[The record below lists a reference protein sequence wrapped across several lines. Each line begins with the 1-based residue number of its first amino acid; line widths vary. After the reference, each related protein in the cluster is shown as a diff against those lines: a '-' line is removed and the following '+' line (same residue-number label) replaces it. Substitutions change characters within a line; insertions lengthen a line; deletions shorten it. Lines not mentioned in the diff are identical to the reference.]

1 LGGGAAAYL
10 ALARLSVMPSLGVAG
25 LAYFFLRL
33 GCAAE
38 RVPAFNP
45 TKKSARH
52 QSCFSKNPAVTS
64 HALGIVDF

>member
-1 LGGGAAAYL
+1 MLF
-10 ALARLSVMPSLGVAG
+10 G
-25 LAYFFLRL
+25 LDRASRFFLKL
-33 GCAAE
+33 GRAAE
-38 RVPAFNP
+38 RAPAFNP

>member
-1 LGGGAAAYL
+1 
-10 ALARLSVMPSLGVAG
+10 MPSLGVAG